1 LEAFE
6 MASKRNQSIPG
17 IGKKTALIYCRV
29 STKNQET
36 EGTSLE
42 SQAEA
47 CAKHAESLG
56 YSIARITKE
65 VYSGAE
71 LWDRPQLARDR
82 SELKAKQFQALVC
95 YSTDRL
101 SRDPIHLFILAEECA
116 RSNCELI
123 FVTEPLDN
131 SNEGQL
137 IQYVRGYA
145 SRIEREKIKERS
157 LRGKRAKLQSGRLL
171 PSRKALYG
179 YRNDSE
185 LGKRVV
191 YEPEA
196 QIVQQMFEWA
206 VSGKGIIAIKSR
218 LFEMNVFPPDGGR
231 LPDGHARFW
240 STSTLQKILRDPA
253 YKGETYAWQYCAV
266 TPNKRSKRREKADYI
281 RLPDGVT
288 PPIVTPEI
296 WGTVQARMDS
306 NRGDFTRNQVRQYLL
321 RGIAYCAVCGRKM
334 YSDCSRGQRYYRCSS
349 RMLELKVCG
358 SVLTRAEK
366 VEDQVWNQVTSILE
380 NPQIIAD
387 EVQRQQSIGPD
398 PQLIEDRATAA
409 RRLAEIERVQQ
420 RLIRRLRETDDDDL
434 AHLYEREIVQM
445 KKEAGQIE
453 AAIADID
460 ARLQAQQKTVHDLAV
475 LTEYCSRVSNRLST
489 FSFDEK
495 RLAIEAIGARIQ
507 LNGDEWKLEARIP
520 FEPSI
525 DVGKNFASPTRT
537 SILSGTPAR
546 NSKQNAKRC

>member
-1 LEAFE
+1 
-6 MASKRNQSIPG
+6 MSTKRNQTAPDV
-17 IGKKTALIYCRV
+17 GKKTALVYCRV

-42 SQAEA
+42 SQADA
-47 CAKHAESLG
+47 CIKHAESLG
-56 YSIARITKE
+56 YAVGRVTKE

-82 SELKAKQFQALVC
+82 AELKSKQFDALIC

-116 RSNCELI
+116 RANCELI

-157 LRGKRAKLQSGRLL
+157 LRGKRAKLQNGRLL

-179 YRNDSE
+179 YRNDTE
-185 LGKRVV
+185 LGKRIV

-196 QIVQQMFEWA
+196 QIVRQMYDWA
-206 VSGKGIIAIKSR
+206 ASGMGIIAIKSR
-218 LFEMNVFPPDGGR
+218 LFQKNVLPPDGGR
-231 LPDGHARFW
+231 MEDGHARCW

-266 TPNKRSKRREKADYI
+266 SPGNRSKRRAKADHI
-281 RLPDGVT
+281 KLPDGVT
-288 PPIVTPEI
+288 PPIVTPEL
-296 WGTVQARMDS
+296 WGTVQARIDS
-306 NRGDFTRNQVRQYLL
+306 NRGDFTRNQRRQYLL

-334 YSDCSRGQRYYRCSS
+334 YSDLSRGQRYYRCSS

-358 SVLTRAEK
+358 GALTRADN
-366 VEDQVWNQVTSILE
+366 VEEQIWNKVTSILE
-380 NPQIIAD
+380 NPQVISD

-398 PQLIEDRATAA
+398 PQLMEDRATAS
-409 RRLAEIERVQQ
+409 RRLAEIERGQQ

-434 AHLYEREIVQM
+434 AHLYEREIVQL
-445 KKEAGQIE
+445 KKEASQLE
-453 AAIADID
+453 SVIAEID
-460 ARLQAQQKTVHDLAV
+460 ARLQAQQKTVHDLAA
-475 LTEYCSRVSNRLST
+475 LTDYCSRVSNRLST
-489 FSFDEK
+489 FFFDEK

-507 LNGDEWKLEARIP
+507 LDGDEWKMEARIP
-520 FEPSI
+520 FEPSNG
-525 DVGKNFASPTRT
+525 VGKDSTSSTPTST
-537 SILSGTPAR
+537 R
-546 NSKQNAKRC
+546 NGSRAPSLRPSAKRC